1 MSYDVL
7 IERNAIREIK
17 KFPNHD
23 IQRIKESLKKLA
35 EFPAGLDVK
44 KLAGTRNIYRI
55 RVGDYRI
62 LIELEV
68 HTLKVF
74 SILHRKQAY
83 K

>member
-17 KFPNHD
+17 KFPAND
-23 IQRIKESLKKLA
+23 IKRIKDALKKLPD
-35 EFPAGLDVK
+35 FPEGMDVK
-44 KLAGTRNIYRI
+44 KLAGTRNIYRA

-62 LIELEV
+62 LIELDI

-74 SILHRKQAY
+74 SVLHRKKAY

>member
-44 KLAGTRNIYRI
+44 KTGWNKKYLSDQGWRLQNLNRT
-55 RVGDYRI
+55 
-62 LIELEV
+62 
-68 HTLKVF
+68 
-74 SILHRKQAY
+74 
-83 K
+83 